1 MLQTYL
7 RAKFLLRILKKS
19 VVFVMGLGG
28 KLAWVE
34 SYLH

>member
-1 MLQTYL
+1 MLLIYL
-7 RAKFLLRILKKS
+7 RTKFLLRILKKS
-19 VVFVMGLGG
+19 VVFVLGLGG